1 VLRVHEAQRLF
12 ELDGTSGHH
21 LQFQSL
27 MKFSAR
33 SYSPSPVRGKHR
45 SSSTFGI
52 QSDSESEEYDTE
64 LDSFSTS
71 DDDDDS
77 VSTVSDSSS
86 SSLKSLLVTSALNNL
101 AMYVSK
107 NLCQSSLIHFSP
119 QSSKSRWPFAV
130 RSKTH

>member
-1 VLRVHEAQRLF
+1 
-12 ELDGTSGHH
+12 
-21 LQFQSL
+21 

-52 QSDSESEEYDTE
+52 QSDSESEEYDSE
-64 LDSFSTS
+64 LDSCSTS

-86 SSLKSLLVTSALNNL
+86 SSDKSLLVTSALNNL
-101 AMYVSK
+101 AMYVFRSYA
-107 NLCQSSLIHFSP
+107 SP
-119 QSSKSRWPFAV
+119 LFES
-130 RSKTH
+130 